1 MHRSSA
7 PVAAL
12 LLAVNLLALV
22 GSVGAFVTSAALT
35 QQTPPPSPSR
45 TSLASAPAETDD
57 SPALT
62 TTADQGDEDGGNGNL
77 SPFLKDLVVERR
89 GFELNLGKAM
99 DVLRK
104 DYPYM
109 LRESPDFSIYR
120 DDIQVV
126 DPSGVQLNGLRS
138 YRASFKFLRSVLS
151 VFFDLDRS
159 VIQSRMIYD
168 WSRSAVRVSWNVLL
182 IPRVVGN
189 RKNAS
194 YLDGVSVYKLDG
206 EGMIMEHKVERLVM
220 NDTPIRPPYGIG
232 NLLDSMMSPS
242 DQRVP
247 VGVGA
252 MITSSFNNVD
262 GIKAS

>member
-109 LRESPDFSIYR
+109 LRESPGAYGPR
-120 DDIQVV
+120 DPLH
-126 DPSGVQLNGLRS
+126 PSCIPQKS
-138 YRASFKFLRSVLS
+138 YSPRLGFL
-151 VFFDLDRS
+151 
-159 VIQSRMIYD
+159 I
-168 WSRSAVRVSWNVLL
+168 
-182 IPRVVGN
+182 
-189 RKNAS
+189 
-194 YLDGVSVYKLDG
+194 VSVSCNSFLAVFSLSFLFVTR
-206 EGMIMEHKVERLVM
+206 H
-220 NDTPIRPPYGIG
+220 TTQT
-232 NLLDSMMSPS
+232 SPS
-242 DQRVP
+242 T
-247 VGVGA
+247 A
-252 MITSSFNNVD
+252 MTYRSSTPRAYNSTASAATAPPSNFFGPSSPYSSTSIGPSFNP
-262 GIKAS
+262 A